1 MLNGSGNQ
9 NHPIM
14 VDKYGDGAKPLN
26 EAEGNFSEAL
36 LIKNVE
42 FWNVQ
47 NLECTNSRIIK

>member
-26 EAEGNFSEAL
+26 ETEGNFSEAL